1 MGFFGTFVYA
11 DGVWTESNE
20 SPSAVPSLR
29 VDIHDSD
36 IAQIDYRPAGT
47 GLGRFYLGYEPAI
60 YFEDPSASQPVDV
73 QAEAEGFSSWVGQ
86 VGGPQVRPE
95 EILPLL
101 ADPGGEEPED
111 VFAEDAVVKLLGLAG
126 LPLPEPLR
134 QDG

>member
-11 DGVWTESNE
+11 DGVWTESDDS
-20 SPSAVPSLR
+20 SPAGASLR

-36 IAQIDYRPAGT
+36 IAQVDYRPAPS

-73 QAEAEGFSSWVGQ
+73 QAEAEGFSAWVGQ
-86 VGGPQVRPE
+86 VGGQQVRPD
-95 EILPLL
+95 EILRLL
-101 ADPGGEEPED
+101 ADPGGNEPEE

-134 QDG
+134 QGG